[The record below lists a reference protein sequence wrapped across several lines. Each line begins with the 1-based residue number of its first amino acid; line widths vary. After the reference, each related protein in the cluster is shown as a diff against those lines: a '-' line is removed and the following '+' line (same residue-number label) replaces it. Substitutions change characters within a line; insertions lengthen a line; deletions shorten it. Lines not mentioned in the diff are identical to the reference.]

1 MVIQLGLRVERTL
14 HHLQQGKIPMPL
26 KLCGMIKI
34 LEPSMNAYQISGGIL
49 YVPFR
54 AFVPAVL
61 LGEAEPKANEHS
73 VKTQD
78 QSNIKANPP
87 KIWQRFLQS
96 LALCRREKVQRR
108 GRIRK
113 KKIKKR

>member
-26 KLCGMIKI
+26 KLCGMMKI
-34 LEPSMNAYQISGGIL
+34 LEPSMNAYQIS
-49 YVPFR
+49 

-78 QSNIKANPP
+78 QSWQLNQIKANPP

-96 LALCRREKVQRR
+96 LALCGREKVQRR